1 MHKNFRKNRKTVRQ
15 ILNHHFDR
23 FGKCDR
29 IKMLASHLKMPT
41 LFFEKKDE
49 EKIMIPERLAALR
62 EKMRA
67 YGVDAYLVPTADYH
81 ESEYVGTYFK
91 ARTYISQALPV
102 LPEPP
107 LLPRMKRAS
116 GPTAA
121 TSYRQPKSLPEPAL
135 L

>member
-1 MHKNFRKNRKTVRQ
+1 
-15 ILNHHFDR
+15 
-23 FGKCDR
+23 
-29 IKMLASHLKMPT
+29 MPAV
-41 LFFEKKDE
+41 FFEKKDE

-67 YGVDAYLVPTADYH
+67 LKQ
-81 ESEYVGTYFK
+81 E
-91 ARTYISQALPV
+91 RISQALPV

>member
-1 MHKNFRKNRKTVRQ
+1 
-15 ILNHHFDR
+15 
-23 FGKCDR
+23 
-29 IKMLASHLKMPT
+29 MPAV
-41 LFFEKKDE
+41 FFEKKDE

-81 ESEYVGTYFK
+81 ESEYVGTYLK
-91 ARTYISQALPV
+91 QERISQALPV

>member
-29 IKMLASHLKMPT
+29 IKMLASHLKMST

-49 EKIMIPERLAALR
+49 EKTMIPERLAALR

-91 ARTYISQALPV
+91 ARSEERRVGKECRSRWSPYH
-102 LPEPP
+102 
-107 LLPRMKRAS
+107 
-116 GPTAA
+116 
-121 TSYRQPKSLPEPAL
+121 
-135 L
+135 